1 MVGRVVGDG
10 EGEKTGLW
18 LRRVPI
24 MAVRSIFETD
34 HKRRQPILLS
44 EGVERK

>member
-1 MVGRVVGDG
+1 MATGR
-10 EGEKTGLW
+10 ERGLW

-34 HKRRQPILLS
+34 HKKKTANSL
-44 EGVERK
+44 K